1 MAEWFSSSK
10 DVLKNLLETFRGNPD
25 KDWRSRIVTSQRFG
39 SGGQTELTGWF
50 VREFLGFRD
59 GDFKQSGVNVVPITI
74 TNVVTKEEAALVAG
88 VTGYAIT
95 EGEVTDGNVAFPAV
109 QSVLGWG
116 LLMDPNS
123 KFN

>member
-1 MAEWFSSSK
+1 MYQLGYILA
-10 DVLKNLLETFRGNPD
+10 
-25 KDWRSRIVTSQRFG
+25 SQIQARH
-39 SGGQTELTGWF
+39 
-50 VREFLGFRD
+50 EFLVATI
-59 GDFKQSGVNVVPITI
+59 GVT
-74 TNVVTKEEAALVAG
+74 EEETALVAG

>member
-1 MAEWFSSSK
+1 M
-10 DVLKNLLETFRGNPD
+10 
-25 KDWRSRIVTSQRFG
+25 TSQRFG
-39 SGGQTELTGWF
+39 SGGQTALTGWF
-50 VREFLGFRD
+50 VRDFLGFRD

-116 LLMDPNS
+116 LFIDPNS
-123 KFN
+123 KFD

>member
-10 DVLKNLLETFRGNPD
+10 AVLKNLLETFRLSD
-25 KDWRSRIVTSQRFG
+25 KDWWSRIVTSQRFG

-74 TNVVTKEEAALVAG
+74 TN
-88 VTGYAIT
+88 
-95 EGEVTDGNVAFPAV
+95 GEVTDGNVRAGNF
-109 QSVLGWG
+109 GG
-116 LLMDPNS
+116 
-123 KFN
+123 

>member
-1 MAEWFSSSK
+1 MAEWFSK
-10 DVLKNLLETFRGNPD
+10 AVLKNLLETFRGNPD
-25 KDWRSRIVTSQRFG
+25 KDWWSRIVTSQRFG

-50 VREFLGFRD
+50 VRDFLGLRD

-74 TNVVTKEEAALVAG
+74 TNGVTEEEAALVA
-88 VTGYAIT
+88 GYAIT

>member
-1 MAEWFSSSK
+1 M
-10 DVLKNLLETFRGNPD
+10 
-25 KDWRSRIVTSQRFG
+25 TSQRFG
-39 SGGQTELTGWF
+39 SGGQTKLTSWF
-50 VREFLGFRD
+50 VTEFLGFRD

-74 TNVVTKEEAALVAG
+74 TNGVTKEEAGLVAG

-116 LLMDPNS
+116 LFIDPNS
-123 KFN
+123 KFD